1 MVKQKKTKYTSLP
14 LSSLFEDASLS
25 TKSPKRES
33 SQEKGIETQIIKKNK
48 PCKYG
53 EECKRSDCVFLHP
66 GEKMPEKPKHKET
79 ERRKTRMCKYVK
91 KCNKGKIAHLHTMNL
106 KFIFQNVD
114 TDINV
119 KNKEK
124 ITNLENVNLV
134 IHHHLH
140 HQKKSKKKKKKYL
153 NFKLQI
159 FQQ

>member
-1 MVKQKKTKYTSLP
+1 MEKNVKEAIAYFYILEKKCQK
-14 LSSLFEDASLS
+14 SLS
-25 TKSPKRES
+25 
-33 SQEKGIETQIIKKNK
+33 N
-48 PCKYG
+48 
-53 EECKRSDCVFLHP
+53 
-66 GEKMPEKPKHKET
+66 KET

-91 KCNKGKIAHLHTMNL
+91 KCNKGKNCPFAHDESE
-106 KFIFQNVD
+106 IY
-114 TDINV
+114 IPECRYGYNV